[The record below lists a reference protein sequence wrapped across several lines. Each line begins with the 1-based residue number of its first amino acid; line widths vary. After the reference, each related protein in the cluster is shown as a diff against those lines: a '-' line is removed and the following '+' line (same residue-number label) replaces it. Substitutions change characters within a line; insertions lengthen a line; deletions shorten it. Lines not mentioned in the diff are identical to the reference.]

1 MVVKF
6 DPNFHSCPKLVNNV
20 SLKLKIKHKDL
31 KDLVYTMKEREG
43 RKKERGRGKKGR
55 EERERKGGREEDGQ
69 CVQEFGMNR
78 GKAVRRKKRL

>member
-6 DPNFHSCPKLVNNV
+6 DPNFHSCPKLINNV

-43 RKKERGRGKKGR
+43 RKRGRGKKRKG
-55 EERERKGGREEDGQ
+55 RERKKGREGGRRTMCTRVWNE
-69 CVQEFGMNR
+69 
-78 GKAVRRKKRL
+78 